1 MKSWLKSLILKFL
14 WFVGKSTRLHAI
26 NKSLLESNYLKLLEN
41 KKYKNEKHLINFG
54 FKVYSQSD
62 EDGIIEEIFNRI
74 NVSSKVF
81 IELGVQ
87 DGKECNSLYL
97 LKSGWRGLWI
107 DMSTDL
113 NKFKKDFKKF
123 LNNQLNFKKE
133 IITKEN
139 VNSIIGDYKSFLGN
153 EIDLLS
159 IDLSKNT
166 FHILKN
172 FEILKPRVIV
182 TEYNAKLRDKIK
194 WECEYDNNGTW
205 DGSDY
210 FGASLKSFEIMMRE
224 KNYFLV
230 GCNITGVNAFFVRS
244 DCINEKFLKEFT
256 SEFHY
261 EPLRMWLIKKY
272 ENELKVSI

>member
-1 MKSWLKSLILKFL
+1 MFKKLFLKFFWHL
-14 WFVGKSTRLHAI
+14 GRHTRLHSI
-26 NKSLLESNYLKLLEN
+26 NRSLAEINHRKILEKERYQD
-41 KKYKNEKHLINFG
+41 KKNLINFG

-74 NVSSKVF
+74 NTSSKVF

-97 LKSGWRGLWI
+97 LRSGWKGLWI

-113 NKFKKDFKKF
+113 DKFNKDFEKF
-123 LNNQLNFKKE
+123 LNNKLNFKKK
-133 IITKEN
+133 IITREN
-139 VNSIIGDYKSFLGN
+139 VNSIINDYKSFLGN

-172 FEILKPRVIV
+172 FEIFKPRVIV

-205 DGSDY
+205 DGSDN

-224 KNYFLV
+224 KNYLLV

-244 DCINEKFLKEFT
+244 DCINEKFLNEYT

-261 EPLRMWLIKKY
+261 EPLRVWLIKKY

>member
-1 MKSWLKSLILKFL
+1 MFKKLFLKFFWHL
-14 WFVGKSTRLHAI
+14 GRHTRLHSI
-26 NKSLLESNYLKLLEN
+26 NRSLAEINHRQILEKERYQD
-41 KKYKNEKHLINFG
+41 KKNLINFG

-62 EDGIIEEIFNRI
+62 EDGIIEEIFKRI
-74 NVSSKVF
+74 NISSKVF

-97 LKSGWRGLWI
+97 LKSGWKGLWM

-113 NKFKKDFKKF
+113 DKFNKDFEKFLSNKLIFKKK
-123 LNNQLNFKKE
+123 

-139 VNSIIGDYKSFLGN
+139 VNSIINDYKSFLGN

-172 FEILKPRVIV
+172 FEIFKPRVIV

-194 WECEYDNNGTW
+194 WECEYDNNGAW
-205 DGSDY
+205 DGSDN

-224 KNYFLV
+224 KNYLLV
-230 GCNITGVNAFFVRS
+230 GCNITGVNAFFVRG
-244 DCINEKFLKEFT
+244 DCINEKFFNEYT